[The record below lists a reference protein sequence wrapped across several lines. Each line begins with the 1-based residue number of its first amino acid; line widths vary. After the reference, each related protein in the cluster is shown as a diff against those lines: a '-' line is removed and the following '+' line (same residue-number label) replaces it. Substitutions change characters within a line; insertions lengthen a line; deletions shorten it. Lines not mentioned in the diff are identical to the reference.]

1 MKIKALIEKYRLSDD
16 EYNDILDQ
24 FIQSIAEM
32 FDMPIAFLAV
42 VEGETQWFKAKF
54 GIEATEIP
62 VSDSICKLV
71 KETGNVIYIE
81 DTLQDERSRDKL
93 CVTGE
98 PFIRFYAGV
107 PFQLQN
113 IKVGS
118 VCVMDTR
125 PRVLTPQD
133 VELLTKFSQHLAQCI
148 ELIYANLRTE
158 DEHQLLN
165 NSPAALIRWQ
175 AKPSVSTSYLSQ
187 NFSKLLRVDIPEDV
201 SLFQLESCIYPED
214 LDGFMF
220 AMRNHQQGAT
230 FCECDFRVVNRG
242 HSPIWYKLVSRGIFE
257 EGQLIA
263 VQGLLLNNAEQ
274 KYLEQRILETNERM
288 RLILEASGLGTSD
301 WDLRNDNMR
310 VNNRMCDIV
319 SMHPDSVDTSM
330 MYWAQLV
337 HPADKERMRD
347 AIVDSLINPQTPLDI
362 EYRLQSA
369 AGGYRWVET
378 YGKVVTRDK
387 NGRAERFAMTHRDIT
402 EKKLSDL
409 EAENQRRLL
418 GFINHA
424 QNLFVAQKDLQL
436 ACEQIFPELID
447 LAESEYG
454 FIGKVH
460 YEGDNPCLHIYAISD
475 VSWSEE
481 TKKQYEL
488 FKQGKLRFTNLNN
501 LFGHVITSNSPVIA
515 NAPRKHQASK
525 GTPHGHPVLHRFLGL
540 PITQAGK
547 AVGVIGLANKA
558 EDYLQSDVDFLTP
571 LTDTLA
577 NLFRAVEVEQARFEA
592 EQRLEYLAST
602 DALTGLMNRRAYFN
616 RIQSL
621 TDGEQANLCIC
632 IIDIDNFKKLNDSYG
647 HPVGDSVLKEV
658 ARVLEHSVRSS
669 DMVAR
674 LGGEEFGLFLD
685 SGEEQQ
691 CSQILDTI
699 LASIRAINLDTEK
712 GVLKNISISVGATLV
727 CRSTQSA
734 TTFFDLAMKE
744 ADDALYEAKRQGKDR
759 YFWHHQMHAE
769 PANDNQQVAAVT
781 H

>member
-1 MKIKALIEKYRLSDD
+1 MKIKALIEKYRLRDD

-62 VSDSICKLV
+62 VSDSICRLV

-107 PFQLQN
+107 PFQLQG
-113 IKVGS
+113 ITLGS

-148 ELIYANLRTE
+148 ELIYDNLRTE

-187 NFSKLLRVDIPEDV
+187 NFSKLLRIDIPEDV
-201 SLFQLESCIYPED
+201 SLFQLESYIYPED

-220 AMRNHQQGAT
+220 AMRNHQQGAK
-230 FCECDFRVVNRG
+230 FCECDFRVVNKG
-242 HSPIWYKLVSRGIFE
+242 HTPIWYKLVSRGIFE

-347 AIVDSLINPQTPLDI
+347 ALVDSLINPQTPLDI

-409 EAENQRRLL
+409 EADKQRRLL

-460 YEGDNPCLHIYAISD
+460 YEDDNPCLHIYAISD

-515 NAPRKHQASK
+515 NAPRKHLASK
-525 GTPHGHPVLHRFLGL
+525 GTPQGHPVLHRFLGL
-540 PITQAGK
+540 PIKQFGK

-558 EDYLQSDVDFLTP
+558 EDYSQNDVNFLTP

-577 NLFRAVEVEQARFEA
+577 NLFRAVEVEQARYEA

-621 TDGEQANLCIC
+621 TDSEQANLCIC
-632 IIDIDNFKKLNDSYG
+632 IIDIDNFKKLNDTYG
-647 HPVGDSVLKEV
+647 HPAGDSVLKEV

-691 CSQILDTI
+691 CSQILDDI
-699 LASIRAINLDTEK
+699 MASIRAISIETDKGRLD
-712 GVLKNISISVGATLV
+712 NISISVGATLF

-734 TTFFDLAMKE
+734 TTFFDMAMKE

-759 YFWHHQMHAE
+759 YFWHHQMLTDSE
-769 PANDNQQVAAVT
+769 ENKQQVAAVT

>member
-1 MKIKALIEKYRLSDD
+1 MTIKALIEKYRLRDD
-16 EYNDILDQ
+16 EYNDILGQ
-24 FIQSIAEM
+24 FIQSTAEM

-42 VEGETQWFKAKF
+42 VESETLWFKAKF

-62 VSDSICKLV
+62 VNDSICRLV
-71 KETGNVIYIE
+71 TETDSVIYIE
-81 DTLQDERSRDKL
+81 DTLQDERSKDKL

-107 PFQLQN
+107 PFQLQG
-113 IKVGS
+113 ITLGS
-118 VCVMDTR
+118 VCVMDSR

-187 NFSKLLRVDIPEDV
+187 NFSKLLRVEIPEDV
-201 SLFQLESCIYPED
+201 SLFQLESYIYPED
-214 LDGFMF
+214 LDGFKF

-242 HSPIWYKLVSRGIFE
+242 HTPTWYKLVSRGIFE

-515 NAPRKHQASK
+515 NAPRNHLASK

-540 PITQAGK
+540 PIKQAGK

-558 EDYLQSDVDFLTP
+558 EDYSQSDVDFLTP

-647 HPVGDSVLKEV
+647 HPIGDSVLKEV

-669 DMVAR
+669 DLVAR

-685 SGEEQQ
+685 
-691 CSQILDTI
+691 
-699 LASIRAINLDTEK
+699 
-712 GVLKNISISVGATLV
+712 
-727 CRSTQSA
+727 
-734 TTFFDLAMKE
+734 
-744 ADDALYEAKRQGKDR
+744 
-759 YFWHHQMHAE
+759 
-769 PANDNQQVAAVT
+769 
-781 H
+781 

>member
-1 MKIKALIEKYRLSDD
+1 MKIKALIEKYRLRDD
-16 EYNDILDQ
+16 EYDGILDQ
-24 FIQSIAEM
+24 FIHSIAEM

-42 VEGETQWFKAKF
+42 VEDNTQWFKAKF

-62 VSDSICKLV
+62 LSGSICKLV
-71 KETGNVIYIE
+71 KETNNVLYIE
-81 DTLQDERSRDKL
+81 DTLNDERSRDKL
-93 CVTGE
+93 CVTSA

-113 IKVGS
+113 ITVGS
-118 VCVMDTR
+118 VCLMDTR
-125 PRVLTPQD
+125 PRVLRSHD
-133 VELLTKFSQHLAQCI
+133 IELLTKFSRHLAQCI

-175 AKPSVSTSYLSQ
+175 ARPAVSTSYLSQ
-187 NFSKLLRVDIPEDV
+187 NFSKLLRVEIPEDV
-201 SLFQLESCIYPED
+201 SLFQLESYIYPED
-214 LDGFMF
+214 LDDFMF
-220 AMRNHQQGAT
+220 SMRNHQQGAT
-230 FCECDFRVVNRG
+230 FCECDFRVVNKG
-242 HSPIWYKLVSRGIFE
+242 HSPVWYKLVSRGIFDQ
-257 EGQLIA
+257 GQLVA

-274 KYLEQRILETNERM
+274 KYLEQRIMETNERM

-301 WDLRNDNMR
+301 WDLQNDNMR

-319 SMHPDSVDTSM
+319 GMHPDSVDTSM
-330 MYWAQLV
+330 MFWAQLV
-337 HPADKERMRD
+337 HPADKERLRD

-369 AGGYRWVET
+369 TGSYCWVET

-436 ACEQIFPELID
+436 ACGQIFPELID

-460 YEGDNPCLHIYAISD
+460 YEDDNPCLHIYAISD

-515 NAPRKHQASK
+515 NAPRNHLASK
-525 GTPHGHPVLHRFLGL
+525 GTPKGHPVLHRFLGL
-540 PITQAGK
+540 PIKQAGET
-547 AVGVIGLANKA
+547 VGVIGLANKA
-558 EDYLQSDVDFLTP
+558 EDYSQSDVNFLTP

-577 NLFRAVEVEQARFEA
+577 NLFRAVEVEQARYEA

-621 TDGEQANLCIC
+621 TDREKASLCIC

-658 ARVLEHSVRSS
+658 AHTLEYSVRSS
-669 DMVAR
+669 DLVAR
-674 LGGEEFGLFLD
+674 LGGEEFGLYLD
-685 SGEEQQ
+685 SGEESQ
-691 CSQILDTI
+691 CSQILDEL
-699 LASIRAINLDTEK
+699 LASIRAIKIETDK
-712 GVLKNISISVGATLV
+712 GVLENISISVGATIV

-759 YFWHHQMHAE
+759 YYWYHQMLADPQHSE
-769 PANDNQQVAAVT
+769 QQVSVT